1 LIKFLLAVGALALV
15 VVALSRLL
23 VAQGMLSA
31 LPSFFYPT
39 LLFMILVTVVV
50 VSYLNR
56 VDDPG
61 QYIQLFLLLTVVK
74 LVACLS
80 YCTVIV
86 LKKRSDMKIDVIFF
100 LLLYV
105 AFTAVEVIFLY
116 QKTSRKRP

>member
-23 VAQGMLSA
+23 VAQGMLGA

-39 LLFMILVTVVV
+39 LLFIILVTVVV